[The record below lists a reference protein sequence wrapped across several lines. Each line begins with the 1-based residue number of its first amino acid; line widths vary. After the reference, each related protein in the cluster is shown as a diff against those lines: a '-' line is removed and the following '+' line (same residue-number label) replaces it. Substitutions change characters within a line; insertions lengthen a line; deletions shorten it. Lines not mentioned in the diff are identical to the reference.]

1 MATWSELVPE
11 IAAALGVRPEQL
23 PGPGTRELMD
33 VIGRLHE
40 INPDLAERAMAALIG
55 GDAPQTPTFAAMS
68 REATR
73 ARVRERFTGWIK
85 KRDPTQPKRRRI
97 NRTLLTVLCG
107 GALVVLLITLQARQ
121 QPRRRAAE
129 QPHASRVAAQRPAQR
144 PAPSPAPQQPSAP
157 TLPNETTPGGSTAPA
172 APRPSQPPS
181 ALTPG
186 LPPMPPAPSGAAPGG
201 PAAAGPTL
209 PPSANGAAPGGATVV
224 APQEEKT
231 ESAQVI
237 AGDASV
243 DASAKAT
250 VLGPEQPQTAQGAPG
265 QGSAAPAP
273 GGATVVAPPS
283 PQAAPAGTAASP
295 SSPHFQVGDQ
305 FTVVLST
312 PVAISTGWQ
321 AIPAVAVA
329 TTGPLK
335 DWKLVGQAS
344 LAQDGTPQIAWTQ
357 ALSPD
362 GKTTLAIH
370 GVAYN
375 PANGVPGV
383 AGVRS
388 RAMTPQAARTVLS
401 GALAAVGQYVNAQL
415 EAQQTEVS
423 GLTATI
429 TSQVPPFWQF
439 VASQLA
445 TGFQP
450 GPVQTGGTVLV
461 SELPKG
467 LPITVFI
474 TQGS

>member
-1 MATWSELVPE
+1 ML
-11 IAAALGVRPEQL
+11 AAA
-23 PGPGTRELMD
+23 
-33 VIGRLHE
+33 
-40 INPDLAERAMAALIG
+40 
-55 GDAPQTPTFAAMS
+55 
-68 REATR
+68 
-73 ARVRERFTGWIK
+73 
-85 KRDPTQPKRRRI
+85 
-97 NRTLLTVLCG
+97 
-107 GALVVLLITLQARQ
+107 
-121 QPRRRAAE
+121 
-129 QPHASRVAAQRPAQR
+129 
-144 PAPSPAPQQPSAP
+144 
-157 TLPNETTPGGSTAPA
+157 
-172 APRPSQPPS
+172 PSQ
-181 ALTPG
+181 
-186 LPPMPPAPSGAAPGG
+186 
-201 PAAAGPTL
+201 AG
-209 PPSANGAAPGGATVV
+209 SKAEG
-224 APQEEKT
+224 
-231 ESAQVI
+231 AQVV
-237 AGDASV
+237 AGDADA
-243 DASAKAT
+243 DASAKAA
-250 VLGPEQPQTAQGAPG
+250 VIGPEQPQAAAGAPG
-265 QGSAAPAP
+265 QGGAAQP
-273 GGATVVAPPS
+273 GGAALAAPQAQQAGTAGAQAPPS
-283 PQAAPAGTAASP
+283 PPQPSQAASP
-295 SSPHFQVGDQ
+295 HLQVGDQ

-362 GKTTLAIH
+362 GKTTLEIH

-383 AGVRS
+383 PGVKS
-388 RAMTPQAARTVLS
+388 RVMTPQAARTVLS

-415 EAQQTEVS
+415 EAQQTQVS
-423 GLTATI
+423 GITATI

-474 TQGS
+474 TQAS